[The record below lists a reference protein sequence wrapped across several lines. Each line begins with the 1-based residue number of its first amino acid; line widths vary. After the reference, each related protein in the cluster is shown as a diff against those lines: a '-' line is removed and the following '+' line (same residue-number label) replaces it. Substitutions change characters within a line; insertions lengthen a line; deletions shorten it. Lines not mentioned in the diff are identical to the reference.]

1 MKIAHRLCWFTMG
14 VITGLT
20 IGATALL
27 VPPTP
32 VETPTPQSAEPPAQH
47 TPSRAEPESPEVK
60 YNKIENCAIT
70 GYAPE
75 LVEAYKHMNSDG
87 NGRYLTA
94 SGEWVYLGEA
104 VAVDPT
110 VIPLGATVIVGDQT
124 YTALDTGVKGNVVDI
139 MMSAEEALQYGVHY
153 EDVYWYLEVE

>member
-27 VPPTP
+27 GSPTP

-47 TPSRAEPESPEVK
+47 TPSRAEPE

>member
-1 MKIAHRLCWFTMG
+1 MRNALLCG
-14 VITGLT
+14 LIGLT
-20 IGATALL
+20 IGATAFL
-27 VPPTP
+27 VSPTP
-32 VETPTPQSAEPPAQH
+32 VEAPTPQSAEPPAQH
-47 TPSRAEPESPEVK
+47 TPSRAESEAPPEVK

-124 YTALDTGVKGNVVDI
+124 YTALDTGVMGNVVDI